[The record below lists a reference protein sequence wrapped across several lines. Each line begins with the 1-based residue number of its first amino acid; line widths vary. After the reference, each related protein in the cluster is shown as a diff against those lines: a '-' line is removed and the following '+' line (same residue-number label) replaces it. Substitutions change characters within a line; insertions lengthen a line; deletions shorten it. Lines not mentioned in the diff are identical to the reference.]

1 MGGEAEIA
9 LLRQHAEPI
18 RYVPQGLRPQR
29 FPNLS
34 PAGRP
39 AMLLTIGPNKATDSS
54 LSLCSGVHQV
64 IAVHLPLNNEATQPS
79 FLC

>member
-18 RYVPQGLRPQR
+18 LYVPQGFRPQCL
-29 FPNLS
+29 PNLP

-39 AMLLTIGPNKATDSS
+39 AMLLTIGPNKAADDA
-54 LSLCSGVHQV
+54 LSLGSGVHQV
-64 IAVHLPLNNEATQPS
+64 IAVHLPLNEEATQPS